1 MKQPIPSKSLTS
13 ARRRELLK
21 EAGFTERDIPSEWR
35 IPEGA
40 VLDELTP
47 EQSDA
52 IELDR
57 R

>member
-1 MKQPIPSKSLTS
+1 MNTP
-13 ARRRELLK
+13 ARRSELLN
-21 EAGFTERDIPSEWR
+21 EAGFAECDIPAEWR

>member
-1 MKQPIPSKSLTS
+1 MNFPLPSQSLTP
-13 ARRRELLK
+13 ARRSELLK

-40 VLDELTP
+40 VLDKLTP